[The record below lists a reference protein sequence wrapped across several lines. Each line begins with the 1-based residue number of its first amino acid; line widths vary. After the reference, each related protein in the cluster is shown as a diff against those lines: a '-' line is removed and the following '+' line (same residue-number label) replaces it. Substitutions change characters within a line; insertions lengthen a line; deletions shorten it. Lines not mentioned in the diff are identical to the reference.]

1 MKKNVL
7 SLIAMILLC
16 TMCIGFVACNDDPP
30 TPEPSEIDLY
40 DFAKETEFSF
50 GKFVEGEII
59 GHGNR
64 YLYGDS
70 YVSASATTKDPAHVN
85 KTALLMANDVAY
97 QSTVSAMQSVFDKYC
112 DEVGGYGLTEDM
124 IVQIGSRDQVLAD
137 YIERK
142 QGAFIFSNYLDTNN
156 RITTIEEMEIGEKY
170 LGDCLIKK
178 EDREGWLV
186 AYFYKVTL
194 TRYSIAENYDQ
205 LDNQLA
211 HIAVEFSIS
220 MYNKT
225 NGTKVNSSV
234 VFELIYSSATI
245 DCSSDFLP
253 YSVIEH
259 STIMTNILNTAT
271 VEETLTMGQKYYEV
285 IEEVVNAWFND
296 PRGQAY
302 LNKYYNR

>member
-1 MKKNVL
+1 MKKIVF
-7 SLIAMILLC
+7 SSTVMILLC
-16 TMCIGFVACNDDPP
+16 TMCMGFVACHDDPP
-30 TPEPSEIDLY
+30 TPEPSGINLY
-40 DFAKETEFSF
+40 DFAKETKFSF
-50 GKFVEGEII
+50 GKFEEGEII

-64 YLYGDS
+64 YLCGES
-70 YVSASATTKDPAHVN
+70 YASASDPAYVN
-85 KTALLMANDVAY
+85 KKALLMANDVAY
-97 QSTVSAMQSVFDKYC
+97 QSTVSAMQGVFDKYC
-112 DEVGGYGLTEDM
+112 DEVGGHGLTEDM
-124 IVQIGSRDQVLAD
+124 IAQLGSRDQVLAD
-137 YIERK
+137 YVERK

-156 RITTIEEMEIGEKY
+156 RLTTIEKMEIGEKY
-170 LGDCLIKK
+170 LGDSLIKK
-178 EDREGWLV
+178 EDREDWLV
-186 AYFYKVTL
+186 AYFYNVTL

-225 NGTKVNSSV
+225 NGTMVDSSV
-234 VFELIYSSATI
+234 VLELIYSSATI

-271 VEETLTMGQKYYEV
+271 VEETLTMGYKYFEV
-285 IEEVVNAWFND
+285 MEEVVNAWIND

-302 LNKYYNR
+302 LNEYNQ